1 VRLVKAKELGF
12 HNGSRV
18 RPGTTFP
25 VPDTFR
31 GKWVEDVTPPPAPE
45 PAPMPEPPPRRSY
58 TRRAVD
64 EKSPPVI
71 DGLS

>member
-1 VRLVKAKELGF
+1 MRLVKAKELGF

-31 GKWVEDVTPPPAPE
+31 GKWVEDVTPPAPE